1 MLAGHKLV
9 PTATVLCLQTATA
22 FFDNKEVSV
31 TVKSLFKSEPNSV
44 ETQSTY
50 IFRFFP
56 TVLHLVDYKRD
67 IGIGIGVLIDACP
80 KIVYLCASCGLFM
93 CRVVCPPL
101 AGTSP
106 PTVTEHVNG
115 NNTH

>member
-1 MLAGHKLV
+1 M
-9 PTATVLCLQTATA
+9 
-22 FFDNKEVSV
+22 SV
-31 TVKSLFKSEPNSV
+31 TVKSHFKNELNSV

-50 IFRFFP
+50 LFLFFL

-67 IGIGIGVLIDACP
+67 IDIGVLIDACP
-80 KIVYLCASCGLFM
+80 KIVHLCASCGLFV